1 MNSTLT
7 IEDNHTLLNEI
18 QTRGIRLAGNADLS
32 IREGGAGPTDHKAVT
47 IFDTTIMVP
56 VYSYAA
62 KASPFEVSSPS
73 KMGYASLKKDGNLI
87 TTIRFIG
94 EPSFYKETTSDG
106 IPFWKIARLHSKDV
120 LATTVLQNCI
130 RYKDK
135 ETSCQFC
142 AIGESLKYDTTIAY
156 KKPYQLAEVA
166 ARAVAL
172 DGISQFIMTTGT
184 PASPDRGAKILFESV
199 KAVRAVVD
207 IPIQVQCEPPNDFNW
222 FTTLKEAGASAIGMH
237 LEAVTDRV
245 RNKIMSGKA
254 EVSISYYFEAF
265 RAAVKVFGKG
275 NVSTYILA
283 GLGDT
288 SKEILDI
295 SKLLI
300 EMGVYPFVVPFVPVR
315 NTPLQD
321 HASPDKD
328 FMHEILDPLASALIE
343 ARMTSDTLESGCA
356 KCGACSTLSTF
367 EKKRTA

>member
-1 MNSTLT
+1 MNQTLT
-7 IEDNHTLLNEI
+7 IENNHTLLNEI
-18 QTRGIRLAGNADLS
+18 QTRGIRLAGSTDLS
-32 IREGGAGPTDHKAVT
+32 VREGGAGPTDHKAVT
-47 IFDTTIMVP
+47 IFGTTLMIP

-62 KASPFEVSSPS
+62 KTSPFEAGLPS
-73 KMGYASLKKDGNLI
+73 KMGFASLKKDNELL
-87 TTIRFIG
+87 TTIRFVG
-94 EPSFYKETTSDG
+94 EPNFYKEETSDG
-106 IPFWKIARLHSKDV
+106 VPFWKIARLHSKDV

-156 KKPYQLAEVA
+156 KKPHQLAEVA
-166 ARAVAL
+166 KRAVAL

-199 KAVRAVVD
+199 KAVREAVT
-207 IPIQVQCEPPNDFNW
+207 IPIQVQCEPPNDFKW
-222 FTTLKEAGASAIGMH
+222 FSMLKEAGASSIGMH

-245 RNKIMSGKA
+245 RNTIMPGKA
-254 EVSISYYFEAF
+254 EVSLNYYFEAF
-265 RAAVKVFGKG
+265 KAAVQIFGKG

-288 SKEILDI
+288 PEEILEI
-295 SKLLI
+295 SNQLI
-300 EMGVYPFVVPFVPVR
+300 AIGVYPFVVPFVPIR

-321 HASPDKD
+321 HVSPDKD
-328 FMHEILDPLASALIE
+328 FMHEILEPLADALVE
-343 ARMTSDTLESGCA
+343 AKMTSDTLESGCA

-367 EKKRTA
+367 EKKRIA